1 MNKILLFICS
11 ALLVGLGSCSD
22 NDSEDNTGITTG
34 GGYSRKTLS
43 RIEVYDYKDNL
54 KSKETYLYDN
64 KGRWIGSD
72 LSSYYTPDSEEHLS
86 RKTVLYSDNQIKLKL
101 QDDLTNSYTRDYRY
115 EVKDNLI
122 IYWEEVGYEDGGYA
136 YVYSDGYLTEKQGS
150 HYEYSNGNLVEIAGK
165 YNPHD
170 ISYTDIPNK
179 TGFGELNSLNP
190 LYIDGYFG
198 KSSKNLIESTYS
210 RSGGN
215 NYYSY
220 ILDKDGYVTEM
231 VQDYELYPKSLLKYK
246 IYYK

>member
-22 NDSEDNTGITTG
+22 NDSEENTGTTTG

-72 LSSYYTPDSEEHLS
+72 LSSYNTSDSEEYLS
-86 RKTVLYSDNQIKLKL
+86 KKTVLYSDNQIKLKL

-122 IYWEEVGYEDGGYA
+122 VSWEEVRYEEGRYT
-136 YVYSDGYLTEKQGS
+136 YSYSDGYLIEKGDS
-150 HYEYSNGNLVEIAGK
+150 HYEYSDGNLVEIASK
-165 YNPHD
+165 SFSYD
-170 ISYTDIPNK
+170 ITYTDIPNK
-179 TGFGELNSLNP
+179 TGFGERNNLDP
-190 LYIDGYFG
+190 LYVNGYFG
-198 KSSKNLIESTYS
+198 KSSKNLIKSTLS
-210 RSGGN
+210 DSGDKN
-215 NYYSY
+215 IFTYV
-220 ILDKDGYVTEM
+220 LDKDGYVTEM
-231 VQDYELYPKSLLKYK
+231 MKEQDRYPQSTTKYK